1 MASGTSERRGTGGG
15 ATQRTVSLRLPEADY
30 TALRMVAAA
39 KGQSMSRFLEE
50 VVRFRLR
57 GDLAE
62 VAAAVDSA
70 RSQLDDLGV
79 DDPPPPR
86 PAS

>member
-1 MASGTSERRGTGGG
+1 
-15 ATQRTVSLRLPEADY
+15 LPEADY

-57 GDLAE
+57 SDLAD

-70 RSQLDDLGV
+70 RSQLDGLSV
-79 DDPPPPR
+79 DDPPAR